1 VLAVESADP
10 LHFDEWDEAFLQ
22 IVGHQIAVGIDRM
35 QAIEGDTDAGGAART
50 RAKRST
56 SSKKRSFV
64 YYKNDDCVFVDGE
77 YLIRN
82 VPGKILW
89 KILRQRVD
97 SDQVEFTNRELRLD
111 PTLGLPPI
119 KDNLESRLIL
129 LRKRLAEK
137 CPDVR
142 IVPVKRGRFALELD
156 GEIELVEKEQA

>member
-1 VLAVESADP
+1 MQSDDEDP
-10 LHFDEWDEAFLQ
+10 APDPPRSGEP
-22 IVGHQIAVGIDRM
+22 R
-35 QAIEGDTDAGGAART
+35 DARPTGRRRT
-50 RAKRST
+50 
-56 SSKKRSFV
+56 FV
-64 YYKNDDCVFVDGE
+64 FHRNDDCVFVDNE
-77 YLIRN
+77 YLVRN

-89 KILRQRVD
+89 KLLRMHQAEGRT
-97 SDQVEFTNRELRLD
+97 EFCNRELRLD
-111 PTLGLPPI
+111 PWLGLPPI